1 MRFHFIHA
9 ADLHIDSPLAS
20 LGLKDPAVAA
30 RFARANRDAVEKLVG
45 ETIDSRAAFLIIA
58 GDIFDGDWRDV
69 STGLFFTRA
78 LGDLHRAGIP
88 TLIIKGNHDA
98 DSVIAR
104 SLTYPEN
111 TLTFASNRAE
121 TKTLDA
127 LRVALHGRSFGV
139 RNPTG
144 EFLGTYPARR
154 EGWLNIGL
162 LHTAL
167 DGTRAGHESYAPCT
181 VEELKRFGYDY
192 WALGHIHA
200 AEIVSRDP
208 WVVYPGNLQGR
219 SVRETGA
226 KGAMRVTVDDGRI
239 VEVEPLHFDGARWA
253 HETIDV
259 SACLDEADV
268 LSLVGAALER
278 LQAEAGGRPFA
289 VRITLEGTTP
299 AHSRLVVHREGIEA
313 DARARGFQIASD
325 CWVERIRIA
334 TRPPPLR
341 RIAATA
347 EPDALDIPALL
358 AAAAE
363 DPEFAAAVAE
373 IMRTVAE
380 KLPRHKRDEVAAD
393 DPLAVAARVAL
404 ARDYLSADASS

>member
-1 MRFHFIHA
+1 MRFQFIHA

-30 RFARANRDAVEKLVG
+30 RFARANRDAVEALVR
-45 ETIDSRAAFLIIA
+45 ETIESRAAFLIIA

-104 SLTYPEN
+104 SLTYPAN
-111 TLTFASNRAE
+111 AFTFASNKAE
-121 TKTLDA
+121 TKTFDA

-139 RNPTG
+139 RNPPG
-144 EFLGTYPARR
+144 DFLGSYPARR

-162 LHTAL
+162 LHTGL

-181 VEELKRFGYDY
+181 VEDLRRFGYDY

-200 AEIVSRDP
+200 AEVVSRDP
-208 WVVYPGNLQGR
+208 WIVYPGNLQGR

-253 HETIDV
+253 HESLDV
-259 SACLDEADV
+259 SGCLDEADV
-268 LSLVGAALER
+268 LPRVADALAR
-278 LQAEAGGRPFA
+278 LHAEAGDRPIA
-289 VRITLEGTTP
+289 IRITLEGMTP
-299 AHSRLVVHREGIEA
+299 AHSRLLVHRETIEA
-313 DARARGFQIASD
+313 EARALGFQIAGD
-325 CWVERIRIA
+325 CWVERVRIA
-334 TRPPPLR
+334 TKPPPR
-341 RIAATA
+341 RIAATN
-347 EPDALDIPALL
+347 EPDALDIPGLL

-363 DPEFAAAVAE
+363 DSEFAAAVVE
-373 IMRTVAE
+373 IMGTVAE
-380 KLPRHKRDEVAAD
+380 KLPRHLRDNIAAED
-393 DPLAVAARVAL
+393 VRAVAERVAL
-404 ARDYLSADASS
+404 ARDFLGADAAA

>member
-30 RFARANRDAVEKLVG
+30 RFARANRDAVEALVK

-127 LRVALHGRSFGV
+127 LRVALHGRSFGTRGV
-139 RNPTG
+139 PDD
-144 EFLGTYPARR
+144 FVSSYPARR

-162 LHTAL
+162 TAML
-167 DGTRAGHESYAPCT
+167 LVCVA
-181 VEELKRFGYDY
+181 V
-192 WALGHIHA
+192 
-200 AEIVSRDP
+200 IVGSAVLR
-208 WVVYPGNLQGR
+208 WV
-219 SVRETGA
+219 
-226 KGAMRVTVDDGRI
+226 
-239 VEVEPLHFDGARWA
+239 
-253 HETIDV
+253 
-259 SACLDEADV
+259 
-268 LSLVGAALER
+268 
-278 LQAEAGGRPFA
+278 RP
-289 VRITLEGTTP
+289 
-299 AHSRLVVHREGIEA
+299 
-313 DARARGFQIASD
+313 
-325 CWVERIRIA
+325 A
-334 TRPPPLR
+334 T
-341 RIAATA
+341 
-347 EPDALDIPALL
+347 
-358 AAAAE
+358 
-363 DPEFAAAVAE
+363 
-373 IMRTVAE
+373 
-380 KLPRHKRDEVAAD
+380 K
-393 DPLAVAARVAL
+393 
-404 ARDYLSADASS
+404 S

>member
-30 RFARANRDAVEKLVG
+30 RFARANRGAVEALVR
-45 ETIDSRAAFLIIA
+45 ETIASEAKFLIIA

-78 LGDLHRAGIP
+78 VGDLHRAGIP

-144 EFLGTYPARR
+144 EFLGSYPARR

-181 VEELKRFGYDY
+181 VEDLKRFGYDY

-226 KGAMRVTVDDGRI
+226 KGAMRLTVENVRI
-239 VEVEPLHFDGARWA
+239 VDVTPLVLDGARWA
-253 HETIDV
+253 H
-259 SACLDEADV
+259 LN
-268 LSLVGAALER
+268 
-278 LQAEAGGRPFA
+278 
-289 VRITLEGTTP
+289 
-299 AHSRLVVHREGIEA
+299 VHV
-313 DARARGFQIASD
+313 ASD
-325 CWVERIRIA
+325 ETEGDVFSRV
-334 TRPPPLR
+334 
-341 RIAATA
+341 
-347 EPDALDIPALL
+347 
-358 AAAAE
+358 
-363 DPEFAAAVAE
+363 VAQ
-373 IMRTVAE
+373 MSKV
-380 KLPRHKRDEVAAD
+380 
-393 DPLAVAARVAL
+393 
-404 ARDYLSADASS
+404 